1 MKINQILP
9 VIVGILLG
17 LSTIARADEEADHAE
32 LRMIKT
38 NYESAANAGD
48 PSKFKNDL
56 GAQFTGVMVTGDAVT
71 GYDGLLSY
79 WKDIQNLIGPGGS
92 YHVTVNTDKTDL
104 FGDVAVSRGTTE
116 ETVQLP
122 NGKKLDFSS
131 YWTAV
136 CHKENGTWKAF
147 RVQATLNP
155 VHNVFVSLQLERA
168 KLSYGIIGF
177 VAGIILALLLQFL
190 RHKPKTQNPTT

>member
-1 MKINQILP
+1 MKKNQILP
-9 VIVGILLG
+9 IIIGILFS
-17 LSTIARADEEADHAE
+17 LSTVARADEEADHVA

-38 NYESAANAGD
+38 NYEDAVNSSD
-48 PSKFKNDL
+48 PSKFKNNL
-56 GAQFTGVMVTGDAVT
+56 GTQFTGVMVTGDTVT

-79 WKDIQNLIGPGGS
+79 WKEIQGLIGPGGS

-116 ETVQLP
+116 ESVRLS
-122 NGKKLDFSS
+122 NGKELDFGS

-136 CHKENGTWKAF
+136 CHKEDGTWKAF
-147 RVQATLNP
+147 RVQATMNP

-168 KLSYGIIGF
+168 KLTYGILGF
-177 VAGIILALLLQFL
+177 VAGIILALLLQFI
-190 RHKPKTQNPTT
+190 RHKPKTQSSAS